1 MSASNFTP
9 ISGKKLTKNKGSI
22 FKILSFITLFVMF
35 VGVGVGY
42 VMVQQGF
49 NFRPKATNRG
59 GNLAKNG
66 WNGSCFTKTSVF
78 KYGARY
84 QCPGKINLYGGG
96 CQGSVSKRT
105 GHWQYNST
113 KYPLTTNGKSNVCI
127 VPDGRDGPKDSKGCF
142 TQQLDVDDGSAGSPE
157 GFYSF
162 DNCGGSTPTDPKP
175 PASTPTPTPTAKPT
189 PTNTPTPTMT
199 PAVSVTPSPSP
210 TPPACFAPT
219 TPANVHINCPLCS
232 QAGTP
237 IQPTDVPTPTATQSS
252 SLCVQVI
259 SYAIDPSTNDC
270 KTFNTPCDIP
280 TDWNKVESCTNQTT
294 VVSPTNSL

>member
-1 MSASNFTP
+1 
-9 ISGKKLTKNKGSI
+9 
-22 FKILSFITLFVMF
+22 MF

-49 NFRPKATNRG
+49 SFRSFAKDPG
-59 GNLAKNG
+59 LNLAKYG
-66 WNGSCFTKTSVF
+66 WDSKTGCFTKFTGTGQGF
-78 KYGARY
+78 PITYAARY
-84 QCPGKINLYGGG
+84 QCPGPLSLYRQG
-96 CQGSVSKRT
+96 CQGSGTQT
-105 GHWQYNST
+105 GRWTRST
-113 KYPLTTNGKSNVCI
+113 FVTNGKSNVCL
-127 VPDGRDGPKDSKGCF
+127 VRDGSNGKKDANGCF
-142 TQQLDVDDGSAGSPE
+142 TQQLDLSDGVSSGTPE
-157 GFYSF
+157 GFYSISA
-162 DNCGGSTPTDPKP
+162 CTPTKPTDPKP

-237 IQPTDVPTPTATQSS
+237 IQPTDAPTPTATQSS

-280 TDWNKVESCTNQTT
+280 TDWKKVESCTNQTT